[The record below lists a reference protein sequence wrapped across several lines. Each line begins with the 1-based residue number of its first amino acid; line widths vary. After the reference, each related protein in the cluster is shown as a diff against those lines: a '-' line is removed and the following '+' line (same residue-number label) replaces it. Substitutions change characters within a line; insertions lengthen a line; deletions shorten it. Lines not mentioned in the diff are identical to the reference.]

1 MFRVNFGL
9 NWSNIY
15 KENQKSVFK
24 MFLLK
29 IKLNKL
35 ACEFSFYQN
44 VAFLN
49 KKILSQKKL

>member
-1 MFRVNFGL
+1 
-9 NWSNIY
+9 
-15 KENQKSVFK
+15 